1 MVVAGATSGPRPGL
15 RYLPLIAAGRAVPM
29 ASGSEKYVQTGR
41 SAPAMLTVRQPV
53 TSERDDKTPTDAGTD
68 GAAAALSAA
77 VGDPSA
83 ALHGRLLNV
92 SRMATIGEMASGI
105 AHELN
110 QPLAAILI
118 YARACERLLA
128 RPDADLAEVRETLQ
142 QICLE
147 TTHAADIIRQLR
159 AITEGERPAR
169 ARLNINNLV
178 AELDDLLRTDTG
190 MHGAQLSFDLAAEL
204 PPVAVDA
211 GQVQHVVLNLVH
223 NSLEALVTPPTT
235 NPCIVIRTRLTAAQE
250 VELAVLD
257 NGPGLAAQAHDR
269 VFQPFFSTK
278 PRGTGLGLAISRSI
292 ARAHGGSVGYRPNPA
307 GGACFFLLLPAQPAE

>member
-1 MVVAGATSGPRPGL
+1 MPPGSGRRVVRHRAAVARNTYRRGAPPPT
-15 RYLPLIAAGRAVPM
+15 
-29 ASGSEKYVQTGR
+29 
-41 SAPAMLTVRQPV
+41 MLTLEGSPV
-53 TSERDDKTPTDAGTD
+53 TTEHYDKTPAEVGTA
-68 GAAAALSAA
+68 GAAVLSAA

-92 SRMATIGEMASGI
+92 SRMATIGEMTAGI

-142 QICLE
+142 QICVE

-159 AITEGERPAR
+159 ALTEGERVAR
-169 ARLNINNLV
+169 ARVDINDLV
-178 AELDDLLRTDTG
+178 SELDDLLRTDAL
-190 MHGAQLSFDLAAEL
+190 MHGVQLSLDLAPEL

-211 GQVQHVVLNLVH
+211 GQVQHVILNFVR
-223 NSLEALVTPPTT
+223 NSLEALVTPATA
-235 NPCIVIRTRLTAAQE
+235 NPCIVIRSRLTAAQE
-250 VELAVLD
+250 VELTVVD
-257 NGPGLAAQAHDR
+257 NGPGLAEQAHER

-278 PRGTGLGLAISRSI
+278 ARGTGLGLAISRSI
-292 ARAHGGSVGYRPNPA
+292 ARAHGGSVGYRPTPA